1 MARRAA
7 TMPHSHGKIG
17 SCRIQSKRHG
27 QRPCFLLWISGCRKS
42 GLRHFFEVFIA
53 PLRLRRGQGAM
64 QGNPC
69 YARLFADLTR
79 MSPNPIKASG
89 GQSRARPV
97 AGEARRKPSEQG
109 SARKAPRADAARPL
123 RTALRPPNPQ
133 GFFDRLGSKAKGMA
147 KGHAFCFGSETIYFS
162 HAGKPAQSAGDTGSP
177 PAASGGPYAGSGLA
191 RAEGLRNAVGWGL
204 QQNHGI
210 LPAAGRRK
218 GPWLA
223 KWGRGMAKEI
233 CWIWETH

>member
-1 MARRAA
+1 MLFLFNLAPADHSMLVSQHRVLA
-7 TMPHSHGKIG
+7 T
-17 SCRIQSKRHG
+17 
-27 QRPCFLLWISGCRKS
+27 QR
-42 GLRHFFEVFIA
+42 
-53 PLRLRRGQGAM
+53 
-64 QGNPC
+64 
-69 YARLFADLTR
+69 
-79 MSPNPIKASG
+79 
-89 GQSRARPV
+89 SRAPPV
-97 AGEARRKPSEQG
+97 AGGARRKPSEQG
-109 SARKAPRADAARPL
+109 SARKAPRADAARLL

-133 GFFDRLGSKAKGMA
+133 GFFDRLRKHPQG
-147 KGHAFCFGSETIYFS
+147 AFFLWLWERCIF
-162 HAGKPAQSAGDTGSP
+162 HAGKPAQGAGDTGSP